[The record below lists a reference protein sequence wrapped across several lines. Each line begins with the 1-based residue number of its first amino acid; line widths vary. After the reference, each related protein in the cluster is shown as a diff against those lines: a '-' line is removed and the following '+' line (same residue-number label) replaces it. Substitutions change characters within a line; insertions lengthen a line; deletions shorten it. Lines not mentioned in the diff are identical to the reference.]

1 METGFLKGLG
11 VAARGCRSI
20 GCLMVLRIRDSFKYA
35 SKEWGKTEA
44 ELLSEYRY
52 SRAALLEMA
61 IAAEDSAKTFY
72 STLGQRFP
80 EHSAFFNQLAGD
92 EEQHAKTYR
101 GLLSGGEAYASGEER
116 MLADRYIQVLETSG
130 LVSSIKKGAERAREV
145 GDLKSAMQAAVQ
157 MEKDT
162 TLLYHSIAMA
172 AGRED
177 RLEIYRII
185 DVELSHLAK
194 IERLLKTV

>member
-1 METGFLKGLG
+1 
-11 VAARGCRSI
+11 
-20 GCLMVLRIRDSFKYA
+20 
-35 SKEWGKTEA
+35 
-44 ELLSEYRY
+44 
-52 SRAALLEMA
+52 MA
-61 IAAEDSAKTFY
+61 IAAEESAKTFY
-72 STLGQRFP
+72 SALSRRFP

-101 GLLSGGEAYASGEER
+101 GLLSGGETYSSGEER
-116 MLADRYIQVLETSG
+116 TLADRYIQALETSG
-130 LVSSIKKGAERAREV
+130 LVSSLRKGAERAGEAA
-145 GDLKSAMQAAVQ
+145 DLKSAMQAAVQ

-162 TLLYHSIAMA
+162 VLLYHSIAMV

-177 RLEIYRII
+177 RLKIYGII

>member
-1 METGFLKGLG
+1 MSG
-11 VAARGCRSI
+11 
-20 GCLMVLRIRDSFKYA
+20 
-35 SKEWGKTEA
+35 
-44 ELLSEYRY
+44 YRY
-52 SRAALLEMA
+52 SRPVLLEMA
-61 IAAEDSAKTFY
+61 IAAEESAKTFY
-72 STLGQRFP
+72 SALSRRFP

-101 GLLSGGEAYASGEER
+101 GLLSGGETYASGEER
-116 MLADRYIQVLETSG
+116 TLADRYIQALETSG
-130 LVSSIKKGAERAREV
+130 LVSSLRKGAERAGEAA
-145 GDLKSAMQAAVQ
+145 DLKSAMQAAVQ

-162 TLLYHSIAMA
+162 VLLYHSIAMV

-177 RLEIYRII
+177 RLEIYGII